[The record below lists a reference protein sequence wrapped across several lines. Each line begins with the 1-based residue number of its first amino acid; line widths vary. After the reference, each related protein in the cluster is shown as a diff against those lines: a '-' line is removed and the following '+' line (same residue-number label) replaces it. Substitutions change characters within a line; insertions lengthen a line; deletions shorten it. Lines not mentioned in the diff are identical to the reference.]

1 LRTEQFRSEKGGLV
15 IRKTDAGDRTAA
27 YTIATEAG
35 ARAAPAVVD
44 SPRRVGGRLR
54 LIWLSDELL
63 WVLCAAGAA
72 IRLLVYLEDRSL
84 WFDESALALNV
95 IRRSFGGLLS
105 RLDFGQAAP
114 PGFLLVERGAADIFG
129 DSELALRLFPLVSGV
144 CAIFAF
150 AMLARQVLTRVTV
163 PLAVGVFALAPGPI
177 YYSSELKPYSV
188 DLAVAV
194 ILTLVGLR
202 LIEARLAPRSAV
214 ALALASVATIA
225 FSFAGAIVLAA
236 VAIALAATA
245 AIRRRLSPALAVV
258 LGIWIAAAAAA
269 AGFALT
275 RLESIRE
282 GFVKAGDATVGFNS
296 VFSLHGL
303 NAIASQL
310 GASIGLFHAPP
321 WDQLQKVAAVVA
333 AIGAISLIRR
343 TRELALV
350 VLLPLPIAIAAA
362 AAGQYPLASRTSLFL
377 VPGVALMLAEG
388 VGRLS
393 SWLPRGWTGVAGVAA
408 ALAVILGPVWY
419 AAKIVAQPP
428 RHEEIKPVLAYIR
441 DHWRDGDTLYLH
453 YEAQYAFLYYSRCRC
468 ISTDGPNGKKL
479 WPVDVGAG
487 RGTVT
492 RAVLPKSKSV
502 LVGPSDEAREIG
514 DLSRLRSRSRVWFV
528 YTHVHGAEEKF
539 IKGRI
544 LVRLAELGT
553 RIAEVDEHG
562 AHAYL
567 YTVDSLKR

>member
-1 LRTEQFRSEKGGLV
+1 V
-15 IRKTDAGDRTAA
+15 IRKTDSGDRTTA

-35 ARAAPAVVD
+35 ARAGSGVVD
-44 SPRRVGGRLR
+44 GRGRVGEQVRLM
-54 LIWLSDELL
+54 WLSDELL

-72 IRLLVYLEDRSL
+72 VRLLVYLEDRSL

-105 RLDFGQAAP
+105 PLDFGQAAP
-114 PGFLLVERGAADIFG
+114 PGFLLVERGATDMFG

-150 AMLARQVLTRVTV
+150 AMLARRVLTRVTV

-188 DLAVAV
+188 DVAVAV
-194 ILTLVGLR
+194 ILMLVGLR
-202 LIEARLAPRSAV
+202 LIEAPLGPRSAIP
-214 ALALASVATIA
+214 LALASVATIA

-245 AIRRRLSPALAVV
+245 AIQRRLSHSLAVV
-258 LGIWIAAAAAA
+258 LGIWIAAAAIA

-275 RLESIRE
+275 RLQSIRE

-303 NAIASQL
+303 NAVASQL
-310 GASIGLFHAPP
+310 GASVGLFHTPP
-321 WDQLQKVAAVVA
+321 WDQLQKVAAVAA

-343 TRELALV
+343 ARELALV
-350 VLLPLPIAIAAA
+350 VLLPLPIALAAA

-377 VPGVALMLAEG
+377 VPVVALVLAEG

-393 SWLPRGWTGVAGVAA
+393 SWFPPGWTGVAGAAAVLAVAA
-408 ALAVILGPVWY
+408 GPVWY

-428 RHEEIKPVLAYIR
+428 SHEEIKPVLAYIR
-441 DHWRDGDTLYLH
+441 KHWRDGDALYLH

-468 ISTDGPNGKKL
+468 ISTDGPKGKKL

-502 LVGPSDEAREIG
+502 LVGPSDEAGQIG
-514 DLSRLRSRSRVWFV
+514 DLSRVRSRSRVWFL

-539 IKGRI
+539 IKGRV

-553 RIAEVDEHG
+553 RIAEIDEHG

-567 YTVDSLKR
+567 YRVDSHKR